1 MVFCQHILFRLA
13 DRVYFSRS
21 GGTGWANGD
30 NRGKLHFRL
39 CSSHTYTTLYAY
51 KHQTQNTH
59 KGEKEKEKGLFGFV
73 FYCSSLSGV
82 QMRFSVDLAVV
93 KEKGE
98 VGSFFKKGEKKVRV
112 LEGVDRG
119 ERRRNRRVK

>member
-1 MVFCQHILFRLA
+1 
-13 DRVYFSRS
+13 
-21 GGTGWANGD
+21 
-30 NRGKLHFRL
+30 
-39 CSSHTYTTLYAY
+39 
-51 KHQTQNTH
+51 
-59 KGEKEKEKGLFGFV
+59 
-73 FYCSSLSGV
+73 
-82 QMRFSVDLAVV
+82 MRFSVDLAVV